1 MKRSTLLTTVG
12 VATMIAWTA
21 MMACLVA
28 WNWHVA
34 TGHAEDLAKKEAR
47 IHFNKDLAFR
57 RWATLH
63 GGVYVPID
71 ERTPPNPG
79 LAHIPERDIETPSGK
94 KLTLMNPAYIMR
106 QAMGEYAGLYG
117 VKGKITSLQLINPI
131 NAADAWETAAL
142 QQFERQGST
151 EVSEFSE
158 IDGKP
163 YLRLIGALKVEQ
175 GCLKCHDFQG
185 YKVGEVRGGVSVT
198 VPMQPYL
205 DDAQA
210 GIRENLLPLG
220 LIWML
225 GLATIAVLFVQVRGR
240 LAEQQLAEAGQ
251 QRKNALIARANAD
264 LSRFAEVSAHHLME
278 PTRRLTSYAQRLR
291 ARLADSPVL
300 RDDEEARISLD
311 TLEHDADHLRSL
323 VRDIQLYL
331 AAGEPRGEIRAE
343 DANAALIA
351 VEHRLSPGIEAH
363 GVKLDVGPL
372 PPANLD
378 RPRLMDL
385 FAVLLENA
393 LVHGHPLDPAM
404 TPKIRI
410 YGERDGA
417 LSRYH
422 VADNGPGIPAEY
434 QERVFEIFERLGT
447 GGDLGKDNLGTG
459 IGLSIAR
466 RIIES
471 RHGRIWLENLPQG
484 GAMAVFELPDG
495 DLT

>member
-1 MKRSTLLTTVG
+1 MKRSTLLSTVG
-12 VATMIAWTA
+12 IAAMIAWTA
-21 MMACLVA
+21 MIACLVA

-34 TGHAEDLAKKEAR
+34 SVHAEDLAKKEAR

-57 RWATLH
+57 RWATRH

-79 LAHIPERDIETPSGK
+79 LANIPERDIETPSGR

-106 QAMGEYAGLYG
+106 QAMGEYAELYG
-117 VKGKITSLQLINPI
+117 VRGKITSLKLINPT
-131 NAADAWETAAL
+131 NAPDAWETAAL

-175 GCLKCHDFQG
+175 GCLKCHEG
-185 YKVGEVRGGVSVT
+185 YKVGEVRGGVSVI
-198 VPMQPYL
+198 VPMQPYI
-205 DDAQA
+205 DDVNS
-210 GIRENLLPLG
+210 GIRESLLPLG
-220 LIWML
+220 LIWVL
-225 GLATIAVLFVQVRGR
+225 GLATITVLFVQVRDR
-240 LAEQQLAEAGQ
+240 LAEQQLAEVEQ
-251 QRKNALIARANAD
+251 QRKNALIASANAD

-291 ARLADSPVL
+291 ARLSGSPLL
-300 RDDEEARISLD
+300 REDEEVRVSLD
-311 TLEHDADHLRSL
+311 TLERDADRLRAL

-351 VEHRLSPGIEAH
+351 VEHRLSPRIAAL
-363 GVKLDVGPL
+363 GVKLDVGTL
-372 PPANLD
+372 PAANLD

-393 LVHGHPLDPAM
+393 VVHGHPLDPAVG
-404 TPKIRI
+404 PQIRI

-417 LSRYH
+417 VSRYH
-422 VADNGPGIPAEY
+422 VVDNGPGIPAEY
-434 QERVFEIFERLGT
+434 QERVFGIFERLGT
-447 GGDLGKDNLGTG
+447 GGDTGNDDPGTG

-471 RHGRIWLENLPQG
+471 RHGRIWIENLPQG

-495 DLT
+495 EMT